1 MISILTVI
9 KYDYMNH
16 STVIKGYTLP
26 TTSYKNMDL
35 KELANF
41 YTKLEDIWNYRVG
54 MDIVEKMRILQTNNG
69 NAFMMSI
76 NTIKHIKSKI
86 QLQEILLIFF
96 ISFNLKIFPFNLLY
110 CILVFTM

>member
-35 KELANF
+35 K
-41 YTKLEDIWNYRVG
+41 D
-54 MDIVEKMRILQTNNG
+54 
-69 NAFMMSI
+69 
-76 NTIKHIKSKI
+76 KI
-86 QLQEILLIFF
+86 DEYYKTYEF
-96 ISFNLKIFPFNLLY
+96 
-110 CILVFTM
+110 V